1 MAENMVKKVIA
12 TTYDRQFTSNRIY
25 RNHMKMRLFIPLC
38 VLFLATPSLANDF
51 EEGLDAI
58 HGTDYDKALE
68 KLTPLALQG
77 HAAAQYN
84 LGVMH
89 EWGNGVPQ
97 DDVKALKWYRL
108 SAEQSHRDAQN
119 NLGAMYSKGEGVEQ
133 AFVEALKWFVIS
145 AGNGSEG
152 GRKNMDIVEKRMSPR
167 QITQAKKLA
176 REWIKQHPKK

>member
-1 MAENMVKKVIA
+1 MVKKVIA

-68 KLTPLALQG
+68 KLTPLASQG